1 MNWTRVLSV
10 LHLYCR
16 QTMGGASS
24 TTCCESTLCCDARGK
39 QKSSGVITEQFDAA
53 TLRRDTSLPSSE
65 LVERMGNEQAL
76 CCDGDARQWTRLDFH
91 LIPPPPQNRLD
102 SMFTERWKREVQD
115 KVTMD
120 KVRQET
126 VELQKRCDAM
136 VTEVQNAERER
147 DTEKE
152 IEQAMQTLLKQHIE
166 EKEQALAQG
175 EAELAEAM
183 AAADAA
189 AKTHSEKEDALARRA
204 QFLVLRFLPPYDG
217 PDAPQGKQLFL
228 DQELNDFYHKTFQ
241 YYDADQ
247 SGTIS
252 DYAEMRKLTINLSWS
267 LVGTSRLKG
276 SRLTEI
282 DNKLDYFKDPYL
294 NRNPM
299 YLPVYVVWFSR
310 HIMDPYYEFET
321 PDDDEDDS
329 DSDEEMSLRKKDI
342 KMLYHWESTE
352 QEIEPRRAP
361 TPEAAPENPKNLAHA
376 KVFQAP
382 MPPPPPPPRSPSIGS
397 PANLSN
403 PLQFLSNLRGDCC
416 IQREAELAETRVAA
430 DAAAKAHSKKED
442 ALARRDEE
450 IAAIS
455 EAKAELESDLRMM
468 RKTAAENEDSAE
480 AEAEQ
485 AAAELALLRKLVIE
499 LQSTIE
505 VRKLLEAHGTNPN
518 AVIPG

>member
-1 MNWTRVLSV
+1 
-10 LHLYCR
+10 
-16 QTMGGASS
+16 MGV
-24 TTCCESTLCCDARGK
+24 K
-39 QKSSGVITEQFDAA
+39 
-53 TLRRDTSLPSSE
+53 
-65 LVERMGNEQAL
+65 
-76 CCDGDARQWTRLDFH
+76 DFISDD
-91 LIPPPPQNRLD
+91 L
-102 SMFTERWKREVQD
+102 
-115 KVTMD
+115 
-120 KVRQET
+120 
-126 VELQKRCDAM
+126 
-136 VTEVQNAERER
+136 
-147 DTEKE
+147 EKY
-152 IEQAMQTLLKQHIE
+152 
-166 EKEQALAQG
+166 
-175 EAELAEAM
+175 
-183 AAADAA
+183 
-189 AKTHSEKEDALARRA
+189 SEKSYEAR
-204 QFLVLRFLPPYDG
+204 RFLPPYDG

-267 LVGTSRLKG
+267 LVGSSRLKG
-276 SRLTEI
+276 SRVHDI

-329 DSDEEMSLRKKDI
+329 DSDEEISLRKKDI

-403 PLQFLSNLRGDCC
+403 PGAQSPKMLVPSASYWDCSPECGGPAMELNEHNLRTLEMESNHGPQSRPAPAPTSKEEADAPR
-416 IQREAELAETRVAA
+416 ITTAPKQPAGPPPPLEEPPLPPGWKEYWSSEKQRAYYHNNETKQTVWEQPGPDGTVHHDPEQNRSSVPAATQESRLPDAFTGRRKPGGSCEGCELGKMELASPCT
-430 DAAAKAHSKKED
+430 
-442 ALARRDEE
+442 
-450 IAAIS
+450 
-455 EAKAELESDLRMM
+455 
-468 RKTAAENEDSAE
+468 T
-480 AEAEQ
+480 Q
-485 AAAELALLRKLVIE
+485 
-499 LQSTIE
+499 
-505 VRKLLEAHGTNPN
+505 
-518 AVIPG
+518 